1 MNTQTKH
8 IPVNEIE
15 KIWIG
20 KTTFFIEG
28 LAYLQGYDAPDYR
41 YLHKHIKFR
50 NLINGY
56 EAEFELGTVPK
67 RELASQPYNG
77 KNYNYTAAG
86 TATVGFKGIDVGFLK
101 DGIYEIQISVSA
113 DKNVRNYTSL
123 AMADVNLDK
132 HSADDFSEY
141 RLFEDGGKVYL
152 AKKDIF
158 GSNVPANS
166 HISVENSWTN
176 GTVFHVEGEFVV
188 PDAALSNFKQ
198 GKYYLIAQKLITQR
212 QYVFELGQVRKNNLG
227 FKIGNPTSDYNA
239 SYFATLGLK
248 GIETYQFE
256 LGIYDLYVSLAYGNK
271 IFTAK
276 LDKQLKV
283 ENRNAC
289 ILINTGKPIQSLTEN
304 FSNNPREIQRL
315 AELASQQQ
323 NWDQAIA
330 ENSPNDPKEVQHLA
344 ELANQQKNWEK
355 AAAYSIQLQ
364 KMKPD
369 MWQGYWWAG
378 QAYKNLK
385 QYDKAEALFQ
395 LMTEKL
401 PNLHHGLE
409 GMVNVVQQQGRWE
422 EVISRSYKFR
432 ERFPDLWHSY
442 WWAGHAYKNL
452 SLYEEARNEFKLL
465 QKLSPKSHRGLEG
478 LVNVYQYEQDWKSA
492 AVFAEK
498 LFQAFPNLPVSYAL
512 QITSLKG
519 DNQIDKAIQYAQ
531 QFVAKFPD
539 LELAHRYLAVTMCQ
553 NFDFDTAY
561 PYYETYCSRFGK
573 DKNNEHHVIYLKQ
586 SLGLYEDVLAYHK
599 QNLPNPSSNSPYASL
614 AQLAKISQCLNNYDE
629 TIKYWDLYREKWI
642 KSENTVTAALRN
654 STADNKPLNILI
666 HEKLSQN
673 LNEEAKDLFVSGSSQ
688 LAEIDALR
696 FSSWFDYLDKKQSD
710 PANNSPIV
718 KDTIQS
724 LWIGKDL
731 GIVQQLCLA
740 SYLYHGHEVHLYTY
754 QDLKNIPKGVIVKDG
769 NEILPEKD
777 IFYSHGSPAHFSDW
791 FRWKMI
797 AMKSGYWVDMDE
809 ICLKPFDFTKED
821 YVFGYEGH
829 AVANAVLK
837 FPAHHHL
844 VELMEFMSQNP
855 NQILPW
861 DTVQDIE
868 RKQKRIEKGLGR
880 EHTLWG
886 ESSGPTGLTK
896 ALLYF
901 NLDKFAKPYYYFY
914 GLNAIQTRR
923 MLLDQNFDER
933 NLSNNMYAMHVWN
946 NTFRKTDLYQQGK
959 KVNNSILQHLIDKYK
974 YFI

>member
-1 MNTQTKH
+1 MN
-8 IPVNEIE
+8 IPIIPINKIE
-15 KIWIG
+15 KIWIT

-28 LAYLQGYDAPDYR
+28 LTYLQGYDAPDYR
-41 YLHKHIKFR
+41 YLHKHIKFK
-50 NLINGY
+50 NLLDDS
-56 EAEFELGTVPK
+56 ESEFGLGTVPK

-86 TATVGFKGIDVGFLK
+86 TATQGFKGIDVGFLK

-113 DKNVRNYTSL
+113 DKDTRHY
-123 AMADVNLDK
+123 ADLVMVNKGLDK

-152 AKKDIF
+152 TKKDIF
-158 GSNVPANS
+158 GSNMPANS
-166 HISVENSWTN
+166 HISVENYWTKD
-176 GTVFHVEGEFVV
+176 TVFHVEGEFVV
-188 PDAALSNFKQ
+188 PDAPLSNFTQ
-198 GKYYLIAQKLITQR
+198 GKYYLIAQKPITQR
-212 QYVFELGQVRKNNLG
+212 QYVFELGQLRKNNLG
-227 FKIGNPTSDYNA
+227 LTIGNATADYNA
-239 SYFATLGLK
+239 CYFATLGLK
-248 GIETYQFE
+248 GINTQQFE
-256 LGIYDLYVSLAYGNK
+256 LGIYDLYVSLAYGKK

-276 LDKQLKV
+276 LDKQLKL
-283 ENRNAC
+283 ENRNTC
-289 ILINTGKPIQSLTEN
+289 TLLDNTN
-304 FSNNPREIQRL
+304 FPNNPKEVQRL
-315 AELASQQQ
+315 AELANSQQ
-323 NWDQAIA
+323 NWA
-330 ENSPNDPKEVQHLA
+330 
-344 ELANQQKNWEK
+344 K
-355 AAAYSIQLQ
+355 AAIYSVQLQ
-364 KMKPD
+364 QMKPD

-385 QYDKAEALFQ
+385 QYDKAEAQFQ

-401 PNLHHGLE
+401 PHLHHGLE
-409 GMVNVVQQQGRWE
+409 GMVNVSQSQSRWE
-422 EVISRSYKFR
+422 EVVSRSYKFR
-432 ERFPDLWHSY
+432 EKFPDLWHSY
-442 WWAGHAYKNL
+442 WWAGHAYKHL
-452 SLYEEARNEFKLL
+452 HHYEEARNEFRLL
-465 QKLSPKSHRGLEG
+465 QKLLPDNHRGLEG

-492 AVFAEK
+492 AIFAEK

-512 QITSLKG
+512 LITSLKG
-519 DNQIDKAIQYAQ
+519 DNQADKAIEYAHE
-531 QFVAKFPD
+531 FADKFPD
-539 LELAHRYLAVTMCQ
+539 LELAYQYLAVTMCQ

-561 PYYETYCSRFGK
+561 PYYETYCNRFGK
-573 DKNNEHHVIYLKQ
+573 DKKNERHVIYLKQ
-586 SLGLYEDVLAYHK
+586 SLGLYEDVLTYHK
-599 QNLPNPSSNSPYASL
+599 QNLPNPSTNSPYASL
-614 AQLAKISQCLNNYDE
+614 AQLAKINQCLNNYDE

-673 LNEEAKDLFVSGSSQ
+673 LNEEAKDLFVSGRSQ

-710 PANNSPIV
+710 TENSSPIV

-809 ICLKPFDFTKED
+809 ICLKPFDFTKEN
-821 YVFGYEGH
+821 YVFGYECH
-829 AVANAVLK
+829 AVTNAVLK

-861 DTVQDIE
+861 DTQQDIE
-868 RKQKRIEKGLGR
+868 RKQKRIQKGLGR
-880 EHTLWG
+880 GHTLWG

-896 ALLYF
+896 ALMYY

-914 GLNAIQTRR
+914 GLNVIQTRR
-923 MLLDQNFDER
+923 MLLDQNFDPSS
-933 NLSNNMYAMHVWN
+933 LPDKMYAMHVWN

-959 KVNNSILQHLIDKYK
+959 NVNNSILPHLIDKYQD
-974 YFI
+974 FM

>member
-1 MNTQTKH
+1 MNPQINHLPINK
-8 IPVNEIE
+8 IE

-20 KTTFFIEG
+20 KNTFFIEG

-41 YLHKHIKFR
+41 SLHKHIKFR
-50 NLINGY
+50 NLLDDSVS
-56 EAEFELGTVPK
+56 EFGLGTVPK
-67 RELASQPYNG
+67 RELSSQPFNG

-86 TATVGFKGIDVGFLK
+86 TATSGFKGIDVSFLK

-113 DKNVRNYTSL
+113 DKDIRHYSNLVMTEK
-123 AMADVNLDK
+123 NLDK
-132 HSADDFSEY
+132 HSADNFSEY
-141 RLFEDGGKVYL
+141 RLFEEGNKVYL

-158 GSNVPANS
+158 GNDAPSQSHLSIENVW
-166 HISVENSWTN
+166 VN
-176 GTVFHVEGEFVV
+176 GTIFHIEGEFVI
-188 PDAALSNFKQ
+188 PEAPLSNFTQ
-198 GKYYLIAQKLITQR
+198 GKYYLIAQKPITQR

-227 FKIGNPTSDYNA
+227 FKIGNNTANYNA

-248 GIETYQFE
+248 GIDAQDFE
-256 LGIYDLYVSLAYGNK
+256 LGLYDLYISLAYGNK

-276 LDKQLKV
+276 LDKQLKL
-283 ENRNAC
+283 ENRHTC
-289 ILINTGKPIQSLTEN
+289 SLVDN
-304 FSNNPREIQRL
+304 VNL
-315 AELASQQQ
+315 
-323 NWDQAIA
+323 
-330 ENSPNDPKEVQHLA
+330 PNDPKEVQRLA
-344 ELANQQKNWEK
+344 ELANAQQNWAK
-355 AAAYSIQLQ
+355 AALYSIKLQ
-364 KMKPD
+364 QIQPE

-385 QYDKAEALFQ
+385 QFDKAEAQFQ

-401 PNLHHGLE
+401 PHLHHGLE
-409 GMVNVVQQQGRWE
+409 GMVNVAQSQSRWE
-422 EVISRSYKFR
+422 DVVSRAYTFR
-432 ERFPDLWHSY
+432 KSFPDLWHSY

-452 SLYEEARNEFKLL
+452 SLYDEARNEFKLL
-465 QKLSPKSHRGLEG
+465 QELQPDSHRGLEG

-492 AVFAEK
+492 AVFAQK
-498 LFQAFPNLPVSYAL
+498 LFDQFPDIAVSYAL
-512 QITSLKG
+512 MITSLKG
-519 DNQIDKAIQYAQ
+519 ANQIDGAIEYAQ
-531 QFVAKFPD
+531 KFVEKFPD
-539 LELAHRYLAVTMCQ
+539 LELAYRYLAVTMCQ

-561 PYYETYCSRFGK
+561 PYYETYYNRYGK
-573 DKNNEHHVIYLKQ
+573 DKKNEHHVIYLKQ

-599 QNLPNPSSNSPYASL
+599 QNLPNPSTSSPYTSL
-614 AQLAKISQCLNNYDE
+614 SQLAKISQCLNDYDE
-629 TIKYWDLYREKWI
+629 TIKYWDLYRQKWMQ
-642 KSENTVTAALRN
+642 SENTVTAALR
-654 STADNKPLNILI
+654 SHAGDNKPLNILI

-673 LNEEAKDLFVSGSSQ
+673 LNEEAKDLFVSNRSK
-688 LAEIDALR
+688 LAEIDALK
-696 FSSWFDYLDKKQSD
+696 FSSWFDYLAKKQSD
-710 PANNSPIV
+710 ATNGANVV

-724 LWIGKDL
+724 LWIGNDL
-731 GIVQQLCLA
+731 GVVQQLCLA

-797 AMKSGYWVDMDE
+797 AEKSGYWVDMDE

-821 YVFGYEGH
+821 YVYGFEGH

-861 DTVQDIE
+861 DTAQDVE
-868 RKQKRIEKGLGR
+868 RKLKRIEKGLGR

-886 ESSGPTGLTK
+886 EASGPTGLTK
-896 ALLYF
+896 ALMYF

-923 MLLDQNFDER
+923 MLLDQNFDPST
-933 NLSNNMYAMHVWN
+933 LSDKMYAMHVWN

-959 KVNNSILQHLIDKYK
+959 NVNNSILQYLIDKYQD
-974 YFI
+974 FM

>member
-1 MNTQTKH
+1 MNALTNN
-8 IPVNEIE
+8 IPINKIE
-15 KIWIG
+15 KIWISN
-20 KTTFFIEG
+20 TTFFIEG
-28 LAYLQGYDAPDYR
+28 LAYLQGYDAPDYH

-50 NLINGY
+50 NLINNY
-56 EAEFELGTVPK
+56 EAEFALGIVPK
-67 RELASQPYNG
+67 SELSSQPYNG

-86 TATVGFKGIDVGFLK
+86 TATMGFNGIDIGFLQ
-101 DGIYEIQISVSA
+101 DGIYEIQISVTTN
-113 DKNVRNYTSL
+113 KNIRNYASLTMAATS
-123 AMADVNLDK
+123 LDK
-132 HSADDFSEY
+132 HSADEFSEY
-141 RLFEDGGKVYL
+141 HLFAENGKVYL
-152 AKKDIF
+152 TKTDIF
-158 GSNVPANS
+158 GSIMPANS
-166 HISVENSWTN
+166 HISVENSWVN
-176 GTVFHVEGEFVV
+176 GTIFHIEGEFIV
-188 PDAALSNFKQ
+188 PEAPLSNFVQ
-198 GKYYLIAQKLITQR
+198 GKYYLITQQNITKK

-227 FKIGNPTSDYNA
+227 IKIGKSTNDYNA

-248 GIETYQFE
+248 GIDTRQFE
-256 LGIYDLYVSLAYGNK
+256 LGVYNLYVSLAYGNK

-283 ENRNAC
+283 GNRNAC
-289 ILINTGKPIQSLTEN
+289 TLKNTEQPLQSMAEN
-304 FSNNPREIQRL
+304 FS
-315 AELASQQQ
+315 
-323 NWDQAIA
+323 
-330 ENSPNDPKEVQHLA
+330 NDPKEVQSLA
-344 ELANQQKNWEK
+344 ERANQQQNWEI
-355 AAAYSIQLQ
+355 AATYSIQLQ
-364 KMKPD
+364 QMKPD

-378 QAYKNLK
+378 HAYKNLR
-385 QYDKAEALFQ
+385 QYDKAERQFK

-401 PNLHHGLE
+401 PHLHHGLE
-409 GMVNVVQQQGRWE
+409 GMVNVAQQQNHWE

-432 ERFPDLWHSY
+432 ENFPNLWHSY

-452 SLYEEARNEFKLL
+452 SLYEEARNEFQLL
-465 QKLSPKSHRGLEG
+465 QKLSPESHRGLEG

-492 AVFAEK
+492 AIFAEN
-498 LFQAFPNLPVSYAL
+498 LFRSFPNIPISYAL
-512 QITSLKG
+512 LITSLKG

-531 QFVAKFPD
+531 QFVDKFPE
-539 LELAHRYLAVTMCQ
+539 LELAYRYLAVTMCQ

-561 PYYETYCSRFGK
+561 PYYENYYNKFGK
-573 DKNNEHHVIYLKQ
+573 NKNNEHHVIYLKQ

-599 QNLPNPSSNSPYASL
+599 QKLPNPSTNSPYSSL
-614 AQLAKISQCLNNYDE
+614 AQLAKINQCLNDSDE

-654 STADNKPLNILI
+654 STADNKPLDILI

-673 LNEEAKDLFVSGSSQ
+673 LNEEAKDLFESNRSKLEG
-688 LAEIDALR
+688 IDVIR
-696 FSSWFDYLDKKQSD
+696 FSSWFGYLQQKQSD
-710 PANNSPIV
+710 TVNNQQVV

-754 QDLKNIPKGVIVKDG
+754 QDLKNIPKGVTVKNG

-809 ICLKPFDFTKED
+809 ICLKPFNFTEED

-829 AVANAVLK
+829 AIANAVLK
-837 FPAHHHL
+837 FPSHHHL

-861 DTVQDIE
+861 DTLQDIE
-868 RKQKRIEKGLGR
+868 RKQKRIQKGLGR

-886 ESSGPTGLTK
+886 ESSGPTWLTK

-933 NLSNNMYAMHVWN
+933 TLSNNMYAMHVWN

-959 KVNNSILQHLIDKYK
+959 NVNNSILQHLIDKYQD
-974 YFI
+974 FM